1 VAPGG
6 DMRKLL
12 ILTLALGL
20 AVAVGCSKPPQQDID
35 AANASLEAAR
45 TAGAQD
51 YAPESLQ
58 QAEQAKQEL
67 DNELQAQQDKFFK
80 SYSKAKELA
89 ANAKTAADK
98 AAQDANTGKETM
110 RQEVGTAIQTARTD
124 LAGVRDQLAKAPK
137 GKGTA
142 ADLATLSADLDGVD
156 ASLNEAQAAYD
167 GQRYAEAKTKVEAA
181 NQTLSTVKN
190 DIAGAQA
197 AKAGK

>member
-1 VAPGG
+1 
-6 DMRKLL
+6 MRKFLVL
-12 ILTLALGL
+12 SLVFGL
-20 AVAVGCSKPPQQDID
+20 AMAVGCSKPPQQDID
-35 AANASLEAAR
+35 AANTSLEAAR

-58 QAEQAKQEL
+58 SAEQAKQEL

-89 ANAKTAADK
+89 ASAKTAAEK
-98 AAQDANTGKETM
+98 AAQDANTGKEAM
-110 RQEVGTAIQTARTD
+110 RQEVGTAIQTAKAD
-124 LAGVRDQLAKAPK
+124 LATVREQLAKAPR

-181 NQTLSTVKN
+181 NQTLTTVKS
-190 DIAGAQA
+190 DIAGAEA
-197 AKAGK
+197 AKAAK

>member
-1 VAPGG
+1 
-6 DMRKLL
+6 MRKLL
-12 ILTLALGL
+12 ILSLVLGL
-20 AVAVGCSKPPQQDID
+20 ATAVGCSKPPQADID
-35 AANASLEAAR
+35 AANASIEAAK

-51 YAPESLQ
+51 YASESLQ
-58 QAEQAKQEL
+58 AAEQAKQEL

-80 SYSKAKELA
+80 SYTKAKELA

-98 AAQDANTGKETM
+98 AAQDANTGKEAM
-110 RQEVGTAIQTARTD
+110 RQEVGTSIQTARTE
-124 LAGVRDQLAKAPK
+124 LAAVRDELSKAPR

-142 ADLATLSADLDGVD
+142 ADLATLTADLDGVD

-167 GQRYAEAKTKVEAA
+167 GERFAEAKTKVEAA
-181 NQTLSTVKN
+181 NQTLATVKS